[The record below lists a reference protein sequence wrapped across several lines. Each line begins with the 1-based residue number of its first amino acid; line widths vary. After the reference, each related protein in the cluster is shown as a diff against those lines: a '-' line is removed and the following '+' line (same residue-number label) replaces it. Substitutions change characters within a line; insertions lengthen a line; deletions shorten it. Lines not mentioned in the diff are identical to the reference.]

1 MDSATKLIFLFVML
15 ELFEANWQRSGTLM
29 GSLAKSYYFYRKS
42 IFLLLFMHIGYLY
55 TLYISL
61 ALDLL
66 NWPIFFILLLKS
78 MDIFMKIRLVQK
90 IFVDKEAEEGFLLM
104 LQSPTPWWYYLMGV
118 ATYPWLL
125 YMAMGG

>member
-1 MDSATKLIFLFVML
+1 MWKLVLLCVVL
-15 ELFEANWQRSGTLM
+15 ELFEAYWQRASTLM
-29 GSLAKSYYFYRKS
+29 GSLAKSYYFYNKS

-61 ALDLL
+61 AFDLL

-78 MDIFMKIRLVQK
+78 MDIFIKIYLVQK
-90 IFVDKEAEEGFLLM
+90 VFVRQEADDRLL
-104 LQSPTPWWYYLMGV
+104 LVLESPTPWWYYLMGV
-118 ATYPWLL
+118 MTYPWLL

>member
-1 MDSATKLIFLFVML
+1 MWKLVLLCMVL
-15 ELFEANWQRSGTLM
+15 ELFEAYWQRSNTLM
-29 GSLAKSYYFYRKS
+29 GSLAKSYYFYHKS

-61 ALDLL
+61 AFDIL

-78 MDIFMKIRLVQK
+78 MDIFMKIHLVQK
-90 IFVDKEAEEGFLLM
+90 VFVRQEADDGLLLM
-104 LQSPTPWWYYLMGV
+104 LESPTPWWYYLIGV
-118 ATYPWLL
+118 LTYPWLL

>member
-1 MDSATKLIFLFVML
+1 MDSATKLILLFVVL

-29 GSLAKSYYFYRKS
+29 GSLAKSYYFYHKS

-90 IFVDKEAEEGFLLM
+90 IFVDKEAEEGLLLM

-125 YMAMGG
+125 YMALRG